1 MPFVIVVDTQ
11 RDFMAPDG
19 ALSVAGAD
27 ELVAPMQAWLEALDP
42 ETTEGVLFTFD
53 THDPAIYP
61 GSPEAEAFPLHCVRE
76 SAGWANMLD
85 PDRIPAQIPAWK
97 LEKGVFD
104 MWNEA
109 GLTLTSARSDARPT
123 QPIARDAFF
132 ADLAR
137 RGVRDVNV
145 IGVAADYCVL
155 WAVQGLLE
163 RGFTVH
169 VPQALTKGIDRQI
182 DEVLVSDLAGKPVHL
197 EKA

>member
-1 MPFVIVVDTQ
+1 
-11 RDFMAPDG
+11 
-19 ALSVAGAD
+19 
-27 ELVAPMQAWLEALDP
+27 
-42 ETTEGVLFTFD
+42 
-53 THDPAIYP
+53 
-61 GSPEAEAFPLHCVRE
+61 
-76 SAGWANMLD
+76 
-85 PDRIPAQIPAWK
+85 
-97 LEKGVFD
+97 
-104 MWNEA
+104 
-109 GLTLTSARSDARPT
+109 RPT

>member
-27 ELVAPMQAWLEALDP
+27 DLVAPMQAWLEALDP

-85 PDRIPAQIPAWK
+85 PDRVPAQIPTWK

-104 MWNEA
+104 MWSEA
-109 GLTLTSARSDARPT
+109 GLPLTSARRDAT
-123 QPIARDAFF
+123 STKPIARDAFF
-132 ADLAR
+132 ADIAT
-137 RGVRDVNV
+137 RGVRDVKV

-169 VPQALTKGIDRQI
+169 LPEALTKGIDRQI
-182 DEVLVSDLAGKPVHL
+182 DEVLVSDLAGKSVHL